1 MSSKFLLVLFYLAFS
16 DIASSL
22 RNIPGS
28 AQCIKVVQLRGG
40 ASPQAASANGVPV
53 ARSASGRDLQG
64 TAFTKIVYKKINGEI
79 HKSVEVVGSWS
90 RFKTRNAMT
99 KNKDGDFEIIIE
111 LPRGQHEMKFVVDGT
126 EWRCHPG
133 METTTDS
140 QGNMNNV
147 IFVDNIPGAKQT
159 ERKFTTSDGV
169 YVASKDSLEIARD
182 VVSRLEQERQVA
194 QEKLAKA
201 HSQFIDTLKSELN
214 SGLVALNRSKTVVN
228 AFQEQGSK
236 GLVSIKAA
244 GEAKI
249 TEIRSHMEKIRDIL
263 DQKEKIAIKAV
274 TENMQQRIAVLEK
287 EIARYGVVGP
297 ELQELIDDTNKAL
310 HSSSTDS
317 TAFANKANALVS
329 KIETVTS
336 KAAALMPPTDDADFE
351 HLQLNL
357 LPPQN
362 A

>member
-1 MSSKFLLVLFYLAFS
+1 MSSKFLLALFYLAFS

-22 RNIPGS
+22 RSIPGS

-40 ASPQAASANGVPV
+40 ASPQAAQAASANGVPV

-244 GEAKI
+244 GEV
-249 TEIRSHMEKIRDIL
+249 
-263 DQKEKIAIKAV
+263 AV
-274 TENMQQRIAVLEK
+274 SGWSCGRC
-287 EIARYGVVGP
+287 
-297 ELQELIDDTNKAL
+297 
-310 HSSSTDS
+310 
-317 TAFANKANALVS
+317 
-329 KIETVTS
+329 
-336 KAAALMPPTDDADFE
+336 
-351 HLQLNL
+351 
-357 LPPQN
+357 
-362 A
+362 